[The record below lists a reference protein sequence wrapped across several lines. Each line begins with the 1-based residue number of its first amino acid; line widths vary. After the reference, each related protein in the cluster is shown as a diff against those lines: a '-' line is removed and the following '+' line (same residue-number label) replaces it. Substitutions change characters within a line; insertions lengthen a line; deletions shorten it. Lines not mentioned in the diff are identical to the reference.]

1 MLLRE
6 VHQNREYD
14 HRDGDRGNARGEVG
28 EERAFFDRLGF
39 CDAVDS
45 TGIKSTGKGFARRD
59 GLCSL
64 SPARARR
71 FCVCFSGTQN
81 GSKRRRF
88 RLCVLDG
95 ITRRLAT
102 R

>member
-1 MLLRE
+1 VLLRE
-6 VHQNREYD
+6 VHQNREHD

-28 EERAFFDRLGF
+28 EERAFFDRFGF

-59 GLCSL
+59 GLSL
-64 SPARARR
+64 QVPH
-71 FCVCFSGTQN
+71 N